1 MLAVKLKKLQSIQMS
16 EAISKAQAKRVK
28 LAKWLDNVD
37 EEVRSRR
44 EELQALDAS
53 LAELLAMQRMLEP
66 V

>member
-1 MLAVKLKKLQSIQMS
+1 MLAVKLKRLQAFQMS

-37 EEVRSRR
+37 EEVRARR
-44 EELQALDAS
+44 DELQALDAS